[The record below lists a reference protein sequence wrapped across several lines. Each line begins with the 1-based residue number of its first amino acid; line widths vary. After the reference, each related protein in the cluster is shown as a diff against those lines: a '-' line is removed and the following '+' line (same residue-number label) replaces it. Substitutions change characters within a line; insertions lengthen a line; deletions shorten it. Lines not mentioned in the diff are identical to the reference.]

1 MTFAEAYARG
11 RARAEAEHEKAMES
25 ARERLAVFESS
36 RLTERSDLAEM
47 WMLRAQ
53 LAKHDAQS
61 AATRGSEAA

>member
-36 RLTERSDLAEM
+36 RLTERSDLEM
-47 WMLRAQ
+47 GMLRAQ

>member
-1 MTFAEAYARG
+1 MTFEEAYARG
-11 RARAEAEHEKAMES
+11 RAEAEHEKAMES

-47 WMLRAQ
+47 GMLRAQ
-53 LAKHDAQS
+53 LAKHDAQT